1 MLEYLDLRSEL
12 LCSQKLSDECM
23 AYVKRLM
30 REAARDYR
38 MDARLSKECDED
50 VSMLI
55 LRRSGVKWERRQEGR
70 VREEMCQD

>member
-1 MLEYLDLRSEL
+1 MLVSCYAIARVFRPTIL

-23 AYVKRLM
+23 TYVKRLM

-38 MDARLSKECDED
+38 MDARLSKECDDD

-55 LRRSGVKWERRQEGR
+55 LRRSGVK
-70 VREEMCQD
+70 